1 MAFCGKCGQQ
11 VNEGVRFC
19 PACGSP
25 MQIVAAEPNRQQTPP
40 PVQPTDAESMAKAT
54 ATADALSDKLSG
66 MNKTA
71 DLTDQ
76 FDKADVE
83 QNKVMAILAYFG
95 ILVLIPILAAKDS
108 KFARFHANQGLLL
121 CIAMFG
127 WIIADSVLT
136 ALLRAILWRG
146 LGLWSIY
153 SLCGTVLNL
162 VYIVFTVL
170 AVIGIINLS
179 LIHI

>member
-108 KFARFHANQGLLL
+108 KFARFHAQPRLAFMHRHVWLDHSGLRSDRPLAGDPMEG
-121 CIAMFG
+121 I
-127 WIIADSVLT
+127 
-136 ALLRAILWRG
+136 G
-146 LGLWSIY
+146 LMEHL
-153 SLCGTVLNL
+153 
-162 VYIVFTVL
+162 
-170 AVIGIINLS
+170 LS
-179 LIHI
+179 LRYGIEPRLHRVYGTGSHRYH

>member
-83 QNKVMAILAYFG
+83 QNKVFRDSG
-95 ILVLIPILAAKDS
+95 IDPDPCG
-108 KFARFHANQGLLL
+108 QGLEIRPVPCQPRLAFMHRHVWL
-121 CIAMFG
+121 DHSG
-127 WIIADSVLT
+127 
-136 ALLRAILWRG
+136 LRSDRPLAGDPMEGIG
-146 LGLWSIY
+146 LMEHL
-153 SLCGTVLNL
+153 
-162 VYIVFTVL
+162 
-170 AVIGIINLS
+170 LS
-179 LIHI
+179 LRYGIEPRLHRVYGTGSHRYH

>member
-83 QNKVMAILAYFG
+83 QNKVWLSRG
-95 ILVLIPILAAKDS
+95 TRILVMSRSLAARTRNS
-108 KFARFHANQGLLL
+108 ARFHTSQGLHAITPCWLDHS
-121 CIAMFG
+121 G
-127 WIIADSVLT
+127 
-136 ALLRAILWRG
+136 LRSDRPLAGDPMEGIG
-146 LGLWSIY
+146 LMEHL
-153 SLCGTVLNL
+153 
-162 VYIVFTVL
+162 
-170 AVIGIINLS
+170 LS
-179 LIHI
+179 LRYGIEPRLHRVYGTGSHRYH

>member
-121 CIAMFG
+121 CIG
-127 WIIADSVLT
+127 
-136 ALLRAILWRG
+136 LRSDRPLAGDPMEGIG
-146 LGLWSIY
+146 LMEHL
-153 SLCGTVLNL
+153 
-162 VYIVFTVL
+162 
-170 AVIGIINLS
+170 LS
-179 LIHI
+179 LRYGIEPRLHRVYGTGSHRYH

>member
-83 QNKVMAILAYFG
+83 QTKVWRY
-95 ILVLIPILAAKDS
+95 
-108 KFARFHANQGLLL
+108 
-121 CIAMFG
+121 
-127 WIIADSVLT
+127 
-136 ALLRAILWRG
+136 LRISGFW
-146 LGLWSIY
+146 Y
-153 SLCGTVLNL
+153 
-162 VYIVFTVL
+162 
-170 AVIGIINLS
+170 
-179 LIHI
+179 